1 MKSKR
6 FNLRSDRMG
15 RRWEGRKTCNVQQ
28 RCFPRKKLFF
38 SLICDWHQFKKK
50 LQKVKSNSFSLRLNT
65 LHLHLHLHVIL
76 HQLFIFSIESVQSV
90 WKKNAIYF
98 GSDDLFHQKLFKRI
112 LVCLLCVLALATV
125 PQMSFNRMRN
135 WFITVSRWCARK
147 NF

>member
-38 SLICDWHQFKKK
+38 RWFVIGTNLKK
-50 LQKVKSNSFSLRLNT
+50 LTKSQVQLFFSSFKYTSLAR
-65 LHLHLHLHVIL
+65 LHVIL
-76 HQLFIFSIESVQSV
+76 HQLFIFSIESVQLV

-112 LVCLLCVLALATV
+112 LVCLLCVLATV
-125 PQMSFNRMRN
+125 PQMGFNRMRN